1 MIYFI
6 KKINIEACNVSFID
20 KMKRII
26 DCYFPCR
33 EAEEKDFKKFV
44 EELGPWNITR
54 RNNKIILTVHSEASE
69 ICKITIEKLED

>member
-1 MIYFI
+1 MIYRI
-6 KKINIEACNVSFID
+6 KKIKIEAWNVSFID

-26 DCYFPCR
+26 DYYFPCR
-33 EAEEKDFKKFV
+33 EAEETDFKKFI

-54 RNNKIILTVHSEASE
+54 RNKLLIITVHSEASE